1 MEKTALAST
10 LARRTELAA
19 AWAQDYLYAG
29 AWQLRSMLPAASA
42 KRLRT
47 GGVSRPQPVV
57 LIPGIWEPWKFMFP
71 LAEVLRQAG
80 HSVHV
85 IPQLGY
91 NRGSVPQMAEVVSDY
106 LQQMQLEDAVLV
118 AHSKGGLIG
127 KYLMAASLQG
137 YRVNKMIAISTPFSG
152 SRYARYAPIRSLL
165 SLSPNDLGLLKLSAN
180 LSVNAKIIS
189 IYSSFDPH
197 IPGGCDLA
205 GATNIKLPTLGHFRL
220 LSDVRLHHAVLK
232 HLAPPASLER

>member
-1 MEKTALAST
+1 M
-10 LARRTELAA
+10 RR
-19 AWAQDYLYAG
+19 
-29 AWQLRSMLPAASA
+29 
-42 KRLRT
+42 
-47 GGVSRPQPVV
+47 
-57 LIPGIWEPWKFMFP
+57 
-71 LAEVLRQAG
+71 
-80 HSVHV
+80 
-85 IPQLGY
+85 
-91 NRGSVPQMAEVVSDY
+91 
-106 LQQMQLEDAVLV
+106 
-118 AHSKGGLIG
+118 
-127 KYLMAASLQG
+127 ASLQG

-152 SRYARYAPIRSLL
+152 SRYARYAPIRSLR

-220 LSDVRLHHAVLK
+220 LSDVRLHHAALK